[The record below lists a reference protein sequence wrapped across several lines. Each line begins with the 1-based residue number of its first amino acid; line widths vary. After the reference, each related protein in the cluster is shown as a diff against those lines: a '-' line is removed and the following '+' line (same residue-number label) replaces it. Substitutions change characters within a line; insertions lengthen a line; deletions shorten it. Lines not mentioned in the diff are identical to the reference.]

1 MGPRGLAQAS
11 LEGWAVDGPR
21 FYLHEEATFYV
32 KLEELSP
39 PGFLL
44 AVPRHLDGRERLDDA
59 LTEH

>member
-1 MGPRGLAQAS
+1 M
-11 LEGWAVDGPR
+11 
-21 FYLHEEATFYV
+21 HEEATFYV
-32 KLEELSP
+32 NPGELSP